1 MALRYLLV
9 RFPTLA
15 TLLLYVPYTPPG
27 TEFMDN
33 MTIAPGVVIPSQS
46 IGVASFSHGIKDADG
61 ILGWAWTQ
69 TSPHVICVHTVL
81 YSLGP
86 RNLTIGSLSPS
97 TVSSIP
103 TITDSLYSQ
112 GMTSS
117 NMVSVSFEPTN
128 TSSAMS
134 GELTFGGIDPSKVT
148 GNITFTYVVAAWFCD
163 VYFLYRAGL
172 GSPLTR
178 TFPASRY
185 WGIDQSIH
193 YGNSTPILETTAGIV
208 DTGTTLILMASGA

>member
-163 VYFLYRAGL
+163 VYSYIELDWIVLSPGLFLRAGT
-172 GSPLTR
+172 G
-178 TFPASRY
+178 AST
-185 WGIDQSIH
+185 
-193 YGNSTPILETTAGIV
+193 NLFVTAI
-208 DTGTTLILMASGA
+208 